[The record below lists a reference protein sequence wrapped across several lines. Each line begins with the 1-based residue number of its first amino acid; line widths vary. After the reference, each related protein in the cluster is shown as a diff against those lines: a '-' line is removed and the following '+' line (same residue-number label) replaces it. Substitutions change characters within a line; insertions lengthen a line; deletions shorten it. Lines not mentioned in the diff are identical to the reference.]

1 MLYTRRDA
9 GKIAIAA
16 LPALKAFGAPRIN
29 SKVGG
34 VQIGAITYSYGQ
46 MNIDDIIKNTAE
58 IGIGVLEL
66 MSNHAE
72 SAVGAP
78 TPAGGGFGG
87 GMARGAGQAQGR
99 GAGAPGAPGG
109 QARGA
114 GAPGAP
120 GGQAR
125 GAGAAPGGGRMPT
138 ARPPMTDEQIAN
150 ARNSPRAKEMLAWR
164 MGLDLN
170 KYKDLRKR
178 FDNVGI
184 DLQIL
189 CYNMNEATT
198 DEEIDY
204 AFRMAKALGCKSLS
218 SSTQVTVA
226 KRVAPFA
233 EKHKMII
240 GFHGHDNNVDPN
252 EFGSLESYAKGL
264 SYGKYNGIN
273 LDVGH
278 FTAAGYDAL
287 AYLKE
292 NHKRI
297 SNLHIKDR
305 KKDHGPN
312 VPWGEGD
319 TPLKEIF
326 ALIRKEK
333 YQFPCDI
340 ELEYRVP
347 EGSTRVA
354 EMKKCLE
361 YCKQNLG

>member
-1 MLYTRRDA
+1 
-9 GKIAIAA
+9 
-16 LPALKAFGAPRIN
+16 
-29 SKVGG
+29 
-34 VQIGAITYSYGQ
+34 

-78 TPAGGGFGG
+78 TGAGRGQGAGGG
-87 GMARGAGQAQGR
+87 AGQGQGR
-99 GAGAPGAPGG
+99 GQGQGAPGGAPGAAPGGAPGAGG

-114 GAPGAP
+114 GGAA
-120 GGQAR
+120 GMAAGAQAR
-125 GAGAAPGGGRMPT
+125 GAGAPAGAPGMGGGRMPT
-138 ARPPMTDEQIAN
+138 ARPPMTEEQIAA
-150 ARNSPRAKEMLAWR
+150 ARTRGKDMLAWR
-164 MGLDLN
+164 LALDMN

-178 FDNVGI
+178 FDDVGI

-189 CYNMNEATT
+189 CYNMTEAIT

-218 SSTQVTVA
+218 SSTQVTVS

-264 SYGKYNGIN
+264 AYGKYNGIN

-287 AYLKE
+287 AYIKE

-312 VPWGEGD
+312 VVWGEGD

-333 YQFPCDI
+333 YAFPCDI

-347 EGSTRVA
+347 EGSTRAA

-361 YCKQNLG
+361 YCKKNLG